1 MSFLHDKLGLKV
13 EKETVSLTSN
23 EEEYYMSNGISRR
36 TFLMGAAA
44 AGVAI
49 AAGTYF
55 SWNGKNIPE
64 EVKKGDVT
72 YDVLVIGS
80 GGAGMRAALAAAE
93 NKGLKVAVMTKL
105 QPTRSASTM
114 AQGGMNGVTKV
125 TDKEDSVESHMFD
138 TIKGGDYLCD
148 QDAVEY
154 FAENAGKNIYEMD
167 YMGFPYNR
175 QKDGCFHQRKMG
187 GHAHA
192 RASYF
197 EDRAGHAM
205 VHTLFEQCLNRG
217 IDFISE
223 CIMLE
228 ISMNGDNLNGV
239 IAMDM
244 RSGNIL
250 GIPAKTI
257 IIATGG
263 YGRAYWV
270 RTSNPYS
277 STGDGIVAGMNV
289 GIPFKDPEIVQFH
302 PTGLSAN
309 GVLLSESSRA
319 EGAILVNKNGE
330 RFMAKYAPEKKEL
343 ATRDIVARAIAT
355 EIEEGRGIGEGIR
368 AGVYMDFRPIPPER
382 IRERLGQVWELS
394 KRFAGVDITKEPVP
408 ISPTCHYSMGG
419 LEMADFHT
427 GASRVKG
434 IYVAGECSCVSVHGA
449 NRLGANS
456 LSEVLVFGHTAGDGA
471 AAFAKSNNYAG
482 SQDKLAED
490 CSRWKDTFE
499 EVTNRRRTVGKTVP
513 EIRDAMVKTMW
524 FKAGVFRDE
533 QHLTEASKELEALE
547 KEYSHCYVGDNSH
560 VFNTAFY
567 QYIELGNLLQISH
580 AIVQGALARKESRG
594 GHSRRDYPKRD
605 DKNFLKHT
613 LIFKDKK
620 TGKYRA
626 EYKDVVITKYQPE
639 ERKY

>member
-1 MSFLHDKLGLKV
+1 MST
-13 EKETVSLTSN
+13 E
-23 EEEYYMSNGISRR
+23 ISRR
-36 TFLMGAAA
+36 TFIKGAAA
-44 AGVAI
+44 AGVVL

-55 SWNGKNIPE
+55 AWDGKNIPE
-64 EVKKGDVT
+64 KVKTGDVT

-93 NKGLKVAVMTKL
+93 RKDLKVAVMTKL
-105 QPTRSASTM
+105 VPTRSASTM
-114 AQGGMNGVTKV
+114 AQGGMNGVTGV
-125 TDKEDSVESHMFD
+125 SDPTDTVESHVFD

-154 FAENAGKNIYEMD
+154 FAERAGQNIYEMD
-167 YMGFPYNR
+167 YMGYPYNR
-175 QKDGCFHQRKMG
+175 QKDGAFHQRKMG
-187 GHAHA
+187 GHSHP

-205 VHTLFEQCLNRG
+205 VHTLFEQCLNNN

-223 CIMLE
+223 CQMLE
-228 ISMNGDNLNGV
+228 ISMDGDKLNGV

-244 RSGNIL
+244 RSGNLI
-250 GIPAKTI
+250 GVPAKSV

-263 YGRAYWV
+263 YGRVYWV

-289 GIPFKDPEIVQFH
+289 GIPFKDPEMVQFH

-319 EGAILVNKNGE
+319 EGALLINKNGE
-330 RFMAKYAPEKKEL
+330 RFMEKYAPEKKEL

-355 EIEEGRGIGEGIR
+355 EIEEGRGVGEGIH
-368 AGVYMDFRPIPPER
+368 AGVYMDFTKIPAER
-382 IRERLGQVWELS
+382 IHERLGQVYDLS
-394 KRFAGVDITKEPVP
+394 RRFAGVDITKEPVP
-408 ISPTCHYSMGG
+408 IAPTCHYSMGG

-427 GASRVKG
+427 GESRVKG
-434 IYVAGECSCVSVHGA
+434 VYVAGECSCVSVHGA

-471 AAFAKSNNYAG
+471 AEFAKANSYVG
-482 SQDKLAED
+482 SQDSLAKD
-490 CSRWKDTFE
+490 CAKWKETFE
-499 EVTNRRRTVGKTVP
+499 KATSRGREGNKSVP
-513 EIRDAMVKTMW
+513 EIRDAMINTMW
-524 FKAGVFRDE
+524 YKVGVFRDE
-533 QHLTEASKELEALE
+533 AQLLQASAELDALD
-547 KEYSHCYVGDNSH
+547 KEYAHCYVGDTSH
-560 VFNTAFY
+560 VYNTAFE
-567 QYIELGNLLQISH
+567 QYVELGNLLQISH

-594 GHSRRDYPKRD
+594 GHSRRDFPKRD
-605 DKNFLKHT
+605 DVNFLKHT
-613 LIFKDKK
+613 LIFKDKE
-620 TGKYRA
+620 TGKYRS
-626 EYKDVVITKYQPE
+626 EYKDVVITKYQPK

>member
-1 MSFLHDKLGLKV
+1 MST
-13 EKETVSLTSN
+13 E
-23 EEEYYMSNGISRR
+23 ISRR
-36 TFLMGAAA
+36 TFIKGAAA
-44 AGVAI
+44 AGVVL
-49 AAGTYF
+49 AAGSYF
-55 SWNGKNIPE
+55 AWDGKNIPE
-64 EVKKGDVT
+64 KVKTGDVT

-93 NKGLKVAVMTKL
+93 RKDLKVAVMTKL
-105 QPTRSASTM
+105 VPTRSASTM
-114 AQGGMNGVTKV
+114 AQGGMNGVTGV
-125 TDKEDSVESHMFD
+125 SDPTDTVESHVFD

-154 FAENAGKNIYEMD
+154 FAERAGENIYEMD
-167 YMGFPYNR
+167 YMGYPYNR
-175 QKDGCFHQRKMG
+175 QKDGAFHQRKMG
-187 GHAHA
+187 GHSHP

-205 VHTLFEQCLNRG
+205 VHTLFEQCLENN

-223 CIMLE
+223 CQMLE
-228 ISMNGDNLNGV
+228 ISMDDDKLNGV

-244 RSGNIL
+244 RTGNLL
-250 GIPAKTI
+250 GVPAKSI

-263 YGRAYWV
+263 YGRVYWV

-289 GIPFKDPEIVQFH
+289 GIPFKDPEMVQFH

-319 EGAILVNKNGE
+319 EGALLINKNGE
-330 RFMAKYAPEKKEL
+330 RFMSKYAPERMEL

-355 EIEEGRGIGEGIR
+355 EIEQGRGVGEGIH
-368 AGVYMDFRPIPPER
+368 AGVYMDFTKIPAER
-382 IRERLGQVWELS
+382 IHERLGQVYDLS
-394 KRFAGVDITKEPVP
+394 RRFAGVDITKEPVP
-408 ISPTCHYSMGG
+408 IAPTCHYSMGG

-427 GASRVKG
+427 GESRVKG

-471 AAFAKSNNYAG
+471 AEFAKANSYAG
-482 SQDKLAED
+482 SQDSLAKACQKWQDKFETVT
-490 CSRWKDTFE
+490 SRGRE
-499 EVTNRRRTVGKTVP
+499 GNKTVP
-513 EIRDAMVKTMW
+513 EIRDAMINTMW
-524 FKAGVFRDE
+524 YKVGVFRE
-533 QHLTEASKELEALE
+533 ESQLLAATAELEALD
-547 KEYSHCYVGDNSH
+547 KEYEHCYVGDNSH
-560 VFNTAFY
+560 VYNTAFE
-567 QYIELGNLLQISH
+567 QYVELGNLLQISH

-594 GHSRRDYPKRD
+594 GHSRRDFPKRD
-605 DKNFLKHT
+605 DANFLKHT
-613 LIFKDKK
+613 LIFKDKE

-626 EYKDVVITKYQPE
+626 EYKDVVITKYQPK

>member
-1 MSFLHDKLGLKV
+1 MAT
-13 EKETVSLTSN
+13 E
-23 EEEYYMSNGISRR
+23 ISRR
-36 TFLMGAAA
+36 TFIKGATA
-44 AGVAI
+44 AGVVL

-55 SWNGKNIPE
+55 AWDGKNIPE
-64 EVKKGDVT
+64 KVKTGEVI

-93 NKGLKVAVMTKL
+93 RKDLKVAVMTKL
-105 QPTRSASTM
+105 VPTRSASTM
-114 AQGGMNGVTKV
+114 AQGGMNGVTGV
-125 TDKEDSVESHMFD
+125 SDPSDTVESHVFD

-154 FAENAGKNIYEMD
+154 FAERAGANIYEMD
-167 YMGFPYNR
+167 YMGYPYNR
-175 QKDGCFHQRKMG
+175 QKDGAFHQRKMG
-187 GHAHA
+187 GHSHP

-205 VHTLFEQCLNRG
+205 VHTLFEQCLENN

-223 CIMLE
+223 CQMLE
-228 ISMNGDNLNGV
+228 ISMDGDKLNGV

-244 RSGNIL
+244 RSGNLL
-250 GIPAKTI
+250 GVPAKSV

-263 YGRAYWV
+263 YGRVYWV

-289 GIPFKDPEIVQFH
+289 GIPFKDPEMVQFH

-319 EGAILVNKNGE
+319 EGALLINKNGE

-355 EIEEGRGIGEGIR
+355 EIEQGRGIGEGIH
-368 AGVYMDFRPIPPER
+368 AGVYMDFTKIPAER
-382 IRERLGQVWELS
+382 IHERLGQVYDLS
-394 KRFAGVDITKEPVP
+394 RRFAGVDITKEPVP
-408 ISPTCHYSMGG
+408 IAPTCHYSMGG

-427 GASRVKG
+427 GESRVEG

-471 AAFAKSNNYAG
+471 AEFAKANKYEG
-482 SQDKLAED
+482 SQDSMAKD
-490 CSRWKDTFE
+490 CEKWKETFE
-499 EVTNRRRTVGKTVP
+499 KATTRGREGNRSVP
-513 EIRDAMVKTMW
+513 EIRDAMINTMW
-524 FKAGVFRDE
+524 YKVGVFRDE
-533 QHLTEASKELEALE
+533 AQLMQASAELAALD
-547 KEYSHCYVGDNSH
+547 KEYEHCYVGDTSH
-560 VFNTAFY
+560 VYNTAFE
-567 QYIELGNLLQISH
+567 QYVELGNLLQISH

-594 GHSRRDYPKRD
+594 GHSRRDFPKRD
-605 DKNFLKHT
+605 DANFLKHT
-613 LIFKDKK
+613 LIFKDKE

-626 EYKDVVITKYQPE
+626 EYKDVVITKYQPK